1 MKEKI
6 IFNLIVMSEKEIF
19 RVELTREEAEQLR
32 GSLIKH
38 STAVVMEKVQR
49 QILDALEHKNAENDD
64 FYVAKYGQPDLFINS
79 EK

>member
-1 MKEKI
+1 M
-6 IFNLIVMSEKEIF
+6 VEKEIF

-64 FYVAKYGQPDLFINS
+64 FYIARYGQPDLFTNS